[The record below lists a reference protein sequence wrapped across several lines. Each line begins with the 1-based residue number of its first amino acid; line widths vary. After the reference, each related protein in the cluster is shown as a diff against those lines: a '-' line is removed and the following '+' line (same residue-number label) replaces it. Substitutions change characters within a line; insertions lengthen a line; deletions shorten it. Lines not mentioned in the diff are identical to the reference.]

1 MLTAAVQPGFH
12 PANERGTYHEHEH
25 QQQHW
30 QHRLLQRFHRHSH
43 PGVVG
48 WTFEDAFAE
57 AIEYRRDQ
65 RLYGSRKVSR
75 TSAPAVDDFEA
86 QTGWTRED
94 AFAEAVEHR
103 TDERLFGSHRH
114 H

>member
-1 MLTAAVQPGFH
+1 MNTTHNSNIGSSSASI
-12 PANERGTYHEHEH
+12 GTPI
-25 QQQHW
+25 
-30 QHRLLQRFHRHSH
+30 

-48 WTFEDAFAE
+48 WTFEDALDE
-57 AIEYRRDQ
+57 AIEIRRDK

-75 TSAPAVDDFEA
+75 TSAPVADDFEA

-103 TDERLFGSHRH
+103 TDARLFGSHRH

>member
-1 MLTAAVQPGFH
+1 MNTNTNSNTGSSSASI
-12 PANERGTYHEHEH
+12 GTPI
-25 QQQHW
+25 
-30 QHRLLQRFHRHSH
+30 

-65 RLYGSRKVSR
+65 HLYGSRKVSR

-103 TDERLFGSHRH
+103 TDARLFGSHRH

>member
-1 MLTAAVQPGFH
+1 MNTNTNSNTGNIGSSSASI
-12 PANERGTYHEHEH
+12 GTPI
-25 QQQHW
+25 
-30 QHRLLQRFHRHSH
+30 

-48 WTFEDAFAE
+48 WTFEDAVAE

-103 TDERLFGSHRH
+103 TDARLFGSHRH

>member
-1 MLTAAVQPGFH
+1 MNTTHHSNIGSSSASI
-12 PANERGTYHEHEH
+12 GTPI
-25 QQQHW
+25 
-30 QHRLLQRFHRHSH
+30 

-75 TSAPAVDDFEA
+75 TSAPVADDFEA

-103 TDERLFGSHRH
+103 TDARLFGSHLH

>member
-1 MLTAAVQPGFH
+1 MNTNTTSNTGNIGSSV
-12 PANERGTYHEHEH
+12 NTIGTPI
-25 QQQHW
+25 
-30 QHRLLQRFHRHSH
+30 

-75 TSAPAVDDFEA
+75 TSAPADDNFEA

-103 TDERLFGSHRH
+103 TDERLYGTRH
-114 H
+114 

>member
-1 MLTAAVQPGFH
+1 MNTNTITG
-12 PANERGTYHEHEH
+12 NIGSSIGTIGTPI
-25 QQQHW
+25 
-30 QHRLLQRFHRHSH
+30 

-75 TSAPAVDDFEA
+75 TSAPAIDDFEA

-103 TDERLFGSHRH
+103 TDERLYGTRH
-114 H
+114 

>member
-1 MLTAAVQPGFH
+1 MNTNTNSNTGSSSASI
-12 PANERGTYHEHEH
+12 GTPI
-25 QQQHW
+25 
-30 QHRLLQRFHRHSH
+30 

-48 WTFEDAFAE
+48 WTFEDALDE

-103 TDERLFGSHRH
+103 TDARLFGAHRH